1 MALPGKH
8 ARVALGANAVL
19 GINDATF
26 TINGEIVDVSDF
38 ESGGWR
44 ERLQNL
50 RDASISISGF
60 YNPGDSTGQVVF
72 RQAILTQAVVEGVT
86 VLADASDPTSGFECD
101 ALVETFEIAPSV
113 EGAVP
118 VTISLQSTGIISVAS

>member
-8 ARVALGANAVL
+8 ARVLVDGNPVL

-26 TINGEIVDVSDF
+26 TINGEVVDVSDF
-38 ESGGWR
+38 ESGGFR
-44 ERLQNL
+44 QRLQNL

-60 YNPGDSTGQVVF
+60 YNPDDSTGQVLMRTAV
-72 RQAILTQAVVEGVT
+72 LTQALVEGVT
-86 VLADASDPTSGFECD
+86 VLADASNPASGFTCD
-101 ALVETFEIAPSV
+101 AFVEKFEIAPSV

-118 VTISLQSTGIISVAS
+118 VSISLQSSGEIVVSS

>member
-8 ARVALGANAVL
+8 ARVLLNGTPIL

-38 ESGGWR
+38 ESGGFR
-44 ERLQNL
+44 ARLQNL
-50 RDASISISGF
+50 RDAAISISGF
-60 YNPGDSTGQVVF
+60 YDPADSTGQVVL
-72 RQAILTQAVVEGVT
+72 RTAVLTQALVEGLSI
-86 VLADASDPTSGFECD
+86 LADAAVATSGFTCD
-101 ALVETFEIAPSV
+101 AFVETFEISPSV

-118 VTISLQSTGIISVAS
+118 VSVSLQSHGEIEVSS